1 MAPVFPLSPR
11 AFVASLWRHRD
22 LVVQMTERDTR
33 SRYRGS
39 AGGIFWSVA
48 NPLLM
53 LAVYVVFFSQVFSS
67 KWSAGAG
74 PTPDFALTLF
84 VGLLIHGFF
93 SEALLRGPGLIVT
106 QPNLVQRVVFPLELL
121 PVIAIGS
128 ALFHLLIGWG
138 VWLAFHVLLRGL
150 PPATALLFPLV
161 VLPLALLT
169 LGVTWALAS
178 LGVYLRDVGHIVPVI
193 GSVLLFAS
201 PVFYPLDALAPP
213 FREIVMLSPL
223 TLPIVMARE
232 VLLFGRLPDFAD
244 YAIYFAIAFS
254 VAWLGFAWFQGT
266 RKGFADVL

>member
-53 LAVYVVFFSQVFSS
+53 LAVY
-67 KWSAGAG
+67 
-74 PTPDFALTLF
+74 
-84 VGLLIHGFF
+84 
-93 SEALLRGPGLIVT
+93 
-106 QPNLVQRVVFPLELL
+106 
-121 PVIAIGS
+121 
-128 ALFHLLIGWG
+128 
-138 VWLAFHVLLRGL
+138 
-150 PPATALLFPLV
+150 
-161 VLPLALLT
+161 
-169 LGVTWALAS
+169 
-178 LGVYLRDVGHIVPVI
+178 LRDIGHIVPVI
-193 GSVLLFAS
+193 GGVLLFAS